1 MIGFW
6 KYDNPDGM
14 REYICKCCGHRNDF
28 TICEY
33 CGNGKE
39 DEKDIKKGD
48 SNNETE

>member
-48 SNNETE
+48 SNK